1 MMCWP
6 PFFIP
11 RRPGGKGFK
20 EPVAPSILI
29 LLCSC
34 LMPYYACLS
43 GVKVDIY
50 RRQVGEQAM
59 EGQDKNGQLGRQ
71 GYGSD
76 LRKPCTMNAFVTS
89 Y

>member
-1 MMCWP
+1 
-6 PFFIP
+6 
-11 RRPGGKGFK
+11 
-20 EPVAPSILI
+20 
-29 LLCSC
+29 
-34 LMPYYACLS
+34 MPYYACLS